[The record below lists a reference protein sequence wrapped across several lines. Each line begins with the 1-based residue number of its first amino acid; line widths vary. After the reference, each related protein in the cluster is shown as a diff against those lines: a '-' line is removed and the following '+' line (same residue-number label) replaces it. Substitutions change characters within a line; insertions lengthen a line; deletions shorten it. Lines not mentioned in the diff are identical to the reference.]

1 MTFSG
6 YIKDL
11 FHKNGGHLV
20 LSIRNADDARKVK
33 VMVVEED
40 FFIAQIED
48 GYDVAIPYD
57 NIVSMRD
64 VTADPAY
71 AWKGK

>member
-1 MTFSG
+1 
-6 YIKDL
+6 
-11 FHKNGGHLV
+11 
-20 LSIRNADDARKVK
+20 
-33 VMVVEED
+33 MVVEED